1 MALTS
6 DFAEVHGTCV
16 VLQTKI
22 VAEAV
27 HVQAFV
33 LPNAASA
40 PSSRQLIL
48 AAAVKTERVNVTAA
62 CAQLAPSS

>member
-16 VLQTKI
+16 VLQTKT

-33 LPNAASA
+33 LPIAANA

-48 AAAVKTERVNVTAA
+48 AVAVNTVPVNVTAV
-62 CAQLAPSS
+62 CA